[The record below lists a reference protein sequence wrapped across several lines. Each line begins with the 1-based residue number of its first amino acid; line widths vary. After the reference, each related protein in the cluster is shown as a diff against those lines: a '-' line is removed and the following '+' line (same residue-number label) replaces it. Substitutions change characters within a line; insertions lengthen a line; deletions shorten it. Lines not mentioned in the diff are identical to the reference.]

1 MELLISKL
9 TTKGQTVIP
18 AAVRAH
24 LSLKPGDVIRYHVK
38 GQRVEI
44 EKLQPAATK
53 EEPTAAFNEWGSAE
67 DDVAFGEL

>member
-24 LSLKPGDVIRYHVK
+24 LSLKPGDVLRYHVK

-44 EKLQPAATK
+44 EKLQPATTK
-53 EEPTAAFNEWGSAE
+53 EEPTAAFQEWGSAE
-67 DDVAFGEL
+67 DDAAFGEL